1 MLQALV
7 RLEALLRDDLG
18 VAHVAVFWIA
28 ELLIVFVVGLV
39 SLSGQELLTM
49 RVLHFDEVFIV
60 VRGMVLCWR
69 RETSHET
76 KLETES
82 NQRFLGFCLDFIFA

>member
-18 VAHVAVFWIA
+18 VAHIAVFWLA

-39 SLSGQELLTM
+39 SLGRQELLTM
-49 RVLHFDEVFIV
+49 RVLHFDHIIIV
-60 VRGMVLCWR
+60 TR
-69 RETSHET
+69 
-76 KLETES
+76 
-82 NQRFLGFCLDFIFA
+82 